1 MIRYDYCR
9 ECGERCKV
17 LNNGVSHHVD
27 ADNNVDYDADSDH
40 TAIPETE

>member
-1 MIRYDYCR
+1 MTRFDYCR

-27 ADNNVDYDADSDH
+27 ENDNIDYDADSEH
-40 TAIPETE
+40 VAIPETE